1 MVYSG
6 DKQLTSQ
13 TIFPILWCATVVAIF
28 RQGNQ
33 ITKMERV
40 KLTVR
45 LPKQLHQ
52 TLRERAARSAQSLNR
67 VIVDT
72 LWRGLERE
80 EAEPLSE
87 YECTMAAIRKTGLV
101 TTLGSEWDKY
111 IEDAPDMTVEEFR
124 EAMRGISPL
133 SEDIIAD
140 RGER

>member
-1 MVYSG
+1 MCHYG
-6 DKQLTSQ
+6 
-13 TIFPILWCATVVAIF
+13 
-28 RQGNQ
+28 GNLETEV
-33 ITKMERV
+33 IEMETA

-52 TLRERAARSAQSLNR
+52 TLRERAVRSAQSLNK
-67 VIVDT
+67 VIVST

-87 YECTMAAIRKTGLV
+87 YERTMAAIRKTGMV
-101 TTLGSEWDKY
+101 TTLGPEWDKY
-111 IEDAPDMTVEEFR
+111 IEAAEDISVEEVR
-124 EAMRGISPL
+124 QMWEGLPPL